1 MANKFAKLTT
11 AALEKKIIEASQEDK
26 ALIQEVLDKRAA
38 GSAAASDFSDEPAAA
53 PVKSDKKAKVTKQ
66 KTAGKK
72 KVTVKTKKV
81 VAKPKKEGKPRMKH
95 PLVGKTA
102 KFTMFRTALEVKGP
116 IIKVIKGTDDKP
128 YIGVKDAEGIVRYK
142 QQDQSTIYKK

>member
-81 VAKPKKEGKPRMKH
+81 VAKPKVEHKKRVTNPLIGKIAEFVIH
-95 PLVGKTA
+95 
-102 KFTMFRTALEVKGP
+102 RTAIKIKGP
-116 IIKVIKGTDDKP
+116 IVKTITGDDGKP
-128 YIGVKDAEGIVRYK
+128 YIAIKDKEGHVRYK
-142 QQDQSTIYKK
+142 QRDVARIWK